1 MNGTRRGAP
10 WLVAALV
17 VFNLFLHLPISDVF
31 DGLARRYGFTEYD
44 TATRAVFLIAG
55 VAGAVWLWWPPRR
68 AGVPKALL
76 ALAAVIAISQ
86 ALIVV
91 NGIEAIHYPQYALM
105 AWLLV
110 RAGPGLER
118 SWIAATALG
127 TVDEIW
133 QWQTLRRAVPGYLDW
148 NDILL
153 NAVGAALGV
162 LIVVR
167 LRRAPSAE
175 TLLPAAWVAGAVAT
189 AGLVALLSGPLV
201 EHPFYRLTPGGRWF
215 HLMSPF
221 EAVWCLAAVWWITR
235 DLAAARGAQPS
246 P

>member
-1 MNGTRRGAP
+1 MA
-10 WLVAALV
+10 LVA
-17 VFNLFLHLPISDVF
+17 
-31 DGLARRYGFTEYD
+31 LAASR
-44 TATRAVFLIAG
+44 
-55 VAGAVWLWWPPRR
+55 RR
-68 AGVPKALL
+68 AARAAG
-76 ALAAVIAISQ
+76 LAAVIAIAQ

-118 SWIAATALG
+118 SWLTATALG
-127 TVDEIW
+127 AVDEIW

-175 TLLPAAWVAGAVAT
+175 TLLPAAWVAGALAT

-201 EHPFYRLTPGGRWF
+201 ERPFYRLTPGGRWF

-221 EAVWCLAAVWWITR
+221 EAVCVWPRSGGSRATWR
-235 DLAAARGAQPS
+235 RPGALSLHRSDRAGGRRYLGSPRPDARAARRRGP
-246 P
+246 